1 MSVSKKYSTVYMKG
15 EDIRSHE
22 IVNFK
27 ANEEDV
33 IHVPFA
39 TLDSGIGASKG
50 YGDTMYIKDLN

>member
-1 MSVSKKYSTVYMKG
+1 MYMKG

-27 ANEEDV
+27 ANENV